1 MPAELDE
8 KVESSAKDFG
18 RLLLLVR
25 SRSQGRRVVD
35 DPAGEDYLVEDK
47 GIDSVGC

>member
-8 KVESSAKDFG
+8 KVERSAKDFG

-25 SRSQGRRVVD
+25 TRSQGWRVVD
-35 DPAGEDYLVEDK
+35 NPAGEDYLVKIK